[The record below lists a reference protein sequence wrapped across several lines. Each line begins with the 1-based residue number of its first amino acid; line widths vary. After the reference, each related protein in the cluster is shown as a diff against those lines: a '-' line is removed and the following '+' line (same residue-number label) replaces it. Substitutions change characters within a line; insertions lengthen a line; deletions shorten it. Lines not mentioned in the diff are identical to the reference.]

1 MEIFEFKNLP
11 DESTPLNPPNLKK
24 IQENA
29 KKVFD
34 GQQAMGNIIVE
45 NIECKNLFD
54 GILEL
59 GMLDNSTGAN
69 QVDNATIRSKNFIEV
84 NSNTT
89 YTLSNYIGAS
99 IFLFEYDANYNFI
112 QYSSST
118 EQSYTFT
125 TSPTTKYIRFRTRQS
140 EQITNLTTPFQ
151 LERGNTATP
160 FVKHNSFNP
169 TIEDLTSKF
178 IINSENAKISTTYQ
192 SKILKIGNIVYL
204 KLFLTLL
211 NGITANI
218 DTINLGKVV
227 APIMPQ
233 IGVVNK
239 CLIGTTTYAGWTFD
253 VADGQVNLNLA
264 GEITVRNVASTS
276 AQKKYIG
283 IDIMY
288 LV

>member
-54 GILEL
+54 GILES
-59 GMLDNSTGAN
+59 GTINNTTGQN
-69 QVDNATIRSKNFIEV
+69 EVDNMTIRSKHFIEV
-84 NSNTT
+84 KSNII
-89 YTLSNYIGAS
+89 YTLSNYINAS
-99 IFLFEYDANYNFI
+99 NFVFEYDANYNFI
-112 QYSSST
+112 KYSSST

-125 TSPTTKYIRFRTRQS
+125 TTQTTKYIRFRTKQS
-140 EQITNLTTPFQ
+140 ENITNLTTPFQ
-151 LERGNTATP
+151 LERGNAATP

-169 TIEDLTSKF
+169 TIEDLTNKF
-178 IINSENAKISTTYQ
+178 IINSETAKISTTYQ

-211 NGITANI
+211 NGITTNI
-218 DTINLGKVV
+218 DTVNLGKLLTPV
-227 APIMPQ
+227 IPQ

-239 CLIGTTTYAGWTFD
+239 CLVGTATYAGWTFD
-253 VADGQVNLNLA
+253 VPDGQVNINLA

-283 IDIMY
+283 IEIMY